1 MGVIKMDKEYLDL
14 ICDNE
19 GEEEVKIAKDFEDEW
34 IDINEEAWELQV
46 KRRMK
51 LCIKIKTLQTTKDK
65 EEQRGSRDDECC

>member
-34 IDINEEAWELQV
+34 IDINEEAWEL
-46 KRRMK
+46 
-51 LCIKIKTLQTTKDK
+51 
-65 EEQRGSRDDECC
+65 

>member
-34 IDINEEAWELQV
+34 ININEEAWEL
-46 KRRMK
+46 
-51 LCIKIKTLQTTKDK
+51 
-65 EEQRGSRDDECC
+65 